1 MLPWDQIQLEAT
13 RVLSQHLPR
22 PPLPPCCPPRSQQQ
36 TPPDQQQR
44 LLPGGG
50 LLARPP
56 QPAPAP
62 PAAASQDLA
71 ASDEWQEGQQQQK
84 ANKALALAESAYTAA
99 QDGTRALRLAH
110 RRLLVSRTARAGGKR
125 PTLDQLRVLIDT
137 GLLFVGQEWE
147 EPEPRGG
154 DEEEEG
160 DAEVQGSGWTTL
172 AELVARETAT
182 QRRVERL
189 ERENRQ
195 LVVQQQQV
203 VRLLARTVAAL
214 EALTLEREAE
224 GKTTDDVDR

>member
-1 MLPWDQIQLEAT
+1 MVTLPWDQIELEAT

-22 PPLPPCCPPRSQQQ
+22 PPPPPCCPPRTQQR
-36 TPPDQQQR
+36 TPPGQHQR

-62 PAAASQDLA
+62 APATLQDLA
-71 ASDEWQEGQQQQK
+71 AADEGQARQRQQQE

-110 RRLLVSRTARAGGKR
+110 RHILVSRAARAGGKR
-125 PTLDQLRVLIDT
+125 LTLDQLRVLIDT

-147 EPEPRGG
+147 MPKPRGG
-154 DEEEEG
+154 GAEEEG
-160 DAEVQGSGWTTL
+160 DAEVQGSGWAAL
-172 AELVARETAT
+172 SELVAREAVTH
-182 QRRVERL
+182 RRVERL

-195 LVVQQQQV
+195 LVAQQQQV
-203 VRLLARTVAAL
+203 ARLLARTVTAL
-214 EALTLEREAE
+214 EALTLEREA
-224 GKTTDDVDR
+224 